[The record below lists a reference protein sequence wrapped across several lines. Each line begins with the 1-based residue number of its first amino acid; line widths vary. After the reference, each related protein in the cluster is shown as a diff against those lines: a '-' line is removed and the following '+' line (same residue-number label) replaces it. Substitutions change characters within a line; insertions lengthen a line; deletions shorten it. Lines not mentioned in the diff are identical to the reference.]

1 MPGPLAAF
9 ANLLGAR
16 VDQTHVPAEPISLT
30 GVVGPATAKI
40 WAERIVVEKADVT
53 TLLRYP
59 PSSDWLDNAPAIV
72 TRTVGKGRI
81 TYIGAWLDDAAL
93 RRTLAWAATKADVHP
108 LLANVPDG
116 VEITARD
123 KAGKR
128 LIVAINWAQLP
139 KTLTLPVAQT
149 DLLTGTRATE
159 FTLAPYGVRVIETP

>member
-1 MPGPLAAF
+1 M
-9 ANLLGAR
+9 
-16 VDQTHVPAEPISLT
+16 
-30 GVVGPATAKI
+30 
-40 WAERIVVEKADVT
+40 
-53 TLLRYP
+53 RYP
-59 PSSDWLDNAPAIV
+59 PSSDWLDNAPAVV
-72 TRTVGKGRI
+72 TRAVGKGRI

-128 LIVAINWAQLP
+128 LIVVINWAQLP

-149 DLLTGTRATE
+149 DLLTGAKATD